1 MALLRGGARMRMAPG
16 PLYPPCS
23 TPPKYMRAVMNEA
36 GPISVAGH
44 RELKTRRTIT
54 DVRLP
59 FAGYTSYALGWD

>member
-1 MALLRGGARMRMAPG
+1 
-16 PLYPPCS
+16 
-23 TPPKYMRAVMNEA
+23 MRAVMNEA